1 MIDDT
6 QRERLQALARI
17 VQKELLHL
25 QRTDTRLFAEPFTA
39 DKAAGLEENQDLAER
54 VEAFVSRFGR
64 LQDTLG
70 DKLLPRYLAALG
82 ERPLAFIDNLAKAER
97 LGLINSADHWLEL
110 RRLRN
115 RMIHEYVDDP
125 KLLAEALQ
133 AGHRGVAELARAA
146 RRILDDLKRRGLI

>member
-25 QRTDTRLFAEPFTA
+25 QRTDARLFAEPFTA

-115 RMIHEYVDDP
+115 RMIHEYVDDS

-133 AGHRGVAELARAA
+133 AGHRGVAELALAA
-146 RRILDDLKRRGLI
+146 RRILDDLKRRGWI